1 MPATPRTDDA
11 LPVIA
16 WLGEPPPP
24 GVLDSL
30 ARIATLKTEWTPEA
44 RLIAVWAPAGVEQLR
59 NLPRRTRRPPVIAA
73 AAADPSHGERME
85 WIRAGADDLVSLAAF
100 PIAVARRLRSGG
112 AIAGIGGE
120 ASAPDV
126 AARPWARDAASPVE
140 APGLPADDVLE
151 ALPSSPPAPASLG
164 VTTSLS
170 PSADAF
176 PPLRIP
182 APPGGHPPEAAR
194 WAAATAAYLSAREV
208 WAARWGPGGLAR
220 LLELFHLRDGA
231 RGLGPTGLST
241 AFGTPDAA
249 KCWPALV
256 RRGPTRQRQ
265 GIEVAEAE
273 VVSVGTDGLIV
284 ALPWPVRP
292 RQKLVVDIN
301 TDDHTAAQL
310 LVESRWQRRVG
321 ARSWHAG
328 LLLVEI
334 RIRPLAPG

>member
-16 WLGEPPPP
+16 WLGEPPPA
-24 GVLDSL
+24 GVADSL
-30 ARIATLKTEWTPEA
+30 ARIASLKTEWTPEA

-112 AIAGIGGE
+112 AIAGIGADPSVPDLSGRPAGRDPTSLVEPLVMVEEFE
-120 ASAPDV
+120 AAPPPVV
-126 AARPWARDAASPVE
+126 APE
-140 APGLPADDVLE
+140 APP
-151 ALPSSPPAPASLG
+151 LG
-164 VTTSLS
+164 VAPSL
-170 PSADAF
+170 PPPADAF

-182 APPGGHPPEAAR
+182 APPGGHSAEAAR
-194 WAAATAAYLSAREV
+194 WAQSAAAYLGAREA
-208 WAARWGPGGLAR
+208 WAARWGPAGLAR
-220 LLELFHLRDGA
+220 LLELFHLRDGVRA
-231 RGLGPTGLST
+231 AGPTGLST
-241 AFGTPDAA
+241 VFGSPDAA

-273 VVSVGTDGLIV
+273 IVSVGTDGVIA

-292 RQKLVVDIN
+292 RQKLVIDIN

-321 ARSWHAG
+321 ARAWHAG

-334 RIRPLAPG
+334 RIRPLPAG